1 MKTKKSKRLLAAFLA
16 AIMVLTTFAAMPFSS
31 YAATYSASD
40 LKTLLD
46 QYESR
51 VEGTTV
57 YTNLVN
63 SYDAWIAAY
72 RVYVG
77 VTAGITDAEQVDTA
91 YTNLQTQMN
100 AMQVWTPRTG
110 SATRAADNSYTR
122 DSLVAGDEMTNV
134 LYTYGVS
141 SGSDNWHSAS
151 DYVMLQINIENGT
164 EYGSAVLLYDGI
176 STPAF
181 PVNMGYTK
189 DGRTPIP
196 NDEYTVSMSPTT
208 ANFELRK
215 DWHGYSTSGG
225 YQTNNDTL
233 LSYRPNTS
241 TSSSLPGYNADNTK
255 FFSNTLYWTGDSS
268 SFGSNYSLSS
278 TVDWIAY
285 NSYNNRSTS
294 YTHNETIYVINYK
307 ALIDAVQTYAS
318 NICDHGYAQVRNFFT
333 AMETAMSVNP
343 QALITGSDLATEVSN
358 CAASISSAITQINTM
373 RNRLT
378 TTVDMASYVSLAQHY
393 AAYTPVYAGNNS
405 NGYYEADSYLTFTQA
420 YNTAT
425 QTLKGVIG
433 NTAFSNATTAD
444 TNLVNGYNGLKQAA
458 SYVDDSELQALF
470 ATYYALTPSYYVTE
484 TYENAT
490 AAINNAL
497 QYYNDNNYTSGIIL
511 TDTEENQAI
520 YDEVLAQVQAAI
532 AAIEVSH
539 DATVGVGGVQVSYN
553 TAMAYISGLDGS
565 LYSNYNEVL
574 DKAAAA
580 EDLMEAL
587 DAHDFTNETAI
598 IGEYT
603 NVISALV
610 TAIGSLELAFTNIEN
625 GTVVSQSVMSTNGY
639 NSDNLRSFLNNQIV
653 NITYFKTTAGTQSF
667 ATDYN
672 ITFNNHWEFAG
683 NRGVQLHSLG
693 FGAIGAN
700 SITSDNDSM
709 SVRWNEGGAAIQNPS
724 DAYAS
729 YHDLLMKPISAV
741 SAGNDYVNIPAD
753 SDGNIIMGETTV
765 TVADEGIRAVSFTT
779 PDIHEYIVVN
789 EGTTGWEDVWQ
800 ERTNTDVKQTV
811 TVIDVSSLF
820 TLVNES
826 TALRD
831 ASQNNRYN
839 CYTADSYANFLSA
852 LQAAMANMSYTTM
865 TNEEIVAE
873 AQSRYDALLTAKNN
887 LDINEEGTH
896 SYVKQDDS
904 VAPTCTVPGKS
915 HYICSVCGDDIN
927 VTEDALGHDYI
938 YTSNNDNTTHTT
950 TCSKDDYS
958 ATVDNCID
966 EDNNLSCD
974 LCGQQLEEPA
984 NFEQFDAAK
993 AELEALLAAALGDS
1007 VKFTSAAL
1015 MQANEDIAAIT
1026 FYNYDASQQLGV
1038 GISRQGE
1045 VDEQTAAITAA
1056 SAALR
1061 NGETDDSAYQ
1071 AFLLKMDSLNADA
1084 CDIASVNAAVED
1096 VVFTATVPVNGVNYT
1111 GYDYDNYNITLGNA
1125 LGTYSYEYTVTVYD
1139 FANAPWY
1146 LVKEDNGFSYTQD
1159 EAQATAFTYG
1169 DYVTAPNPNTA
1180 NASEEVAWS
1189 FKSQPVSKTD
1199 AAYADMDPHYE
1210 TTATEYSFNVLG
1222 DTEVFTSATAE
1233 DSENNAKITFIQS
1246 LDGYETGKVLY
1257 VHYAE
1262 IGSKVS
1268 NLSTIPQYL
1277 PFYTRGTMRD
1287 KETGANVVGFTN
1299 ARGYTVTGDMT
1310 VVVDY
1315 VMYDFSDYEVTFIGV
1330 DGATLSTTHYSYNDY
1345 VQLSD
1350 EGAVAYVNA
1359 ANNKVLCYGS
1369 EYGFYACQDITVKA
1383 VDEITQ
1389 EASVDVITEPIRDGQ
1404 GQKIYLVGSFALPEG
1419 ATIKSFG
1426 FVMDGANAN
1435 HEGLSLA
1442 DLDPSNY
1449 IINLYAYDY
1458 TCEGQNGNQF
1468 EISFDA
1474 GTAPVARGTYVAYAV
1489 YTDAS
1494 GNEQVAY
1501 SDVITNAAIQ

>member
-100 AMQVWTPRTG
+100 AMQVWTPHTG

-189 DGRTPIP
+189 AGRTPIP

-241 TSSSLPGYNADNTK
+241 TSSSLPGYNADYTN

-307 ALIDAVQTYAS
+307 ALIDAVQSYAS
-318 NICDHGYAQVRNFFT
+318 NICDYNYAQVRNFFT
-333 AMETAMSVNP
+333 AMETAMSVDP

-405 NGYYEADSYLTFTQA
+405 NGYYEATSYLTFTQA
-420 YNTAT
+420 YNRAT
-425 QTLKGVIG
+425 QTLNGVIG

-444 TNLVNGYNGLKQAA
+444 TDLVNGYNGLQQAA

-553 TAMAYISGLDGS
+553 SAMAYIEGLDSS

-700 SITSDNDSM
+700 SITSGNDSM
-709 SVRWNEGGAAIQNPS
+709 SVRWNEGGAAIQNPCG
-724 DAYAS
+724 AYAS
-729 YHDLLMKPISAV
+729 YHDLLMKSTSAV
-741 SAGNDYVNIPAD
+741 VKDWDYVNIPEN
-753 SDGNIIMGETTV
+753 SDGTAV
-765 TVADEGIRAVSFTT
+765 TFTT

-789 EGTTGWEDVWQ
+789 DGTTAWEDVEQ

-873 AQSRYDALLTAKNN
+873 AQSRYNALLTAKNN

-904 VAPTCTVPGKS
+904 DDPTCTVEGNS
-915 HYICSVCGDDIN
+915 HYICSVCGNDIN
-927 VTEDALGHDYI
+927 VTEAALGHNYI
-938 YTSNNDNTTHTT
+938 YTPNNDNTTHTT
-950 TCSKDDYS
+950 TCSKGDYP
-958 ATVDNCID
+958 ATEDNCID
-966 EDNNLSCD
+966 EDNNLLCD
-974 LCGQQLEEPA
+974 LCSQQLEEPA
-984 NFEQFDAAK
+984 NWDLFNAAK
-993 AELEALLAAALGDS
+993 AEMEALLDASENGS
-1007 VKFTSAAL
+1007 MKFTSAAL
-1015 MQANEDIAAIT
+1015 EDANFNIIEIRY
-1026 FYNYDASQQLGV
+1026 YNYTAEDQATVPDTLQDAIDQQTTMIERAV
-1038 GISRQGE
+1038 E
-1045 VDEQTAAITAA
+1045 
-1056 SAALR
+1056 ALM
-1061 NGETDDSAYQ
+1061 NGLTDDSVYVANQ
-1071 AFLLKMDSLNADA
+1071 QKVSTLNADA
-1084 CDIASVNAAVED
+1084 YDVTAVQSAVTGISVETLVE
-1096 VVFTATVPVNGVNYT
+1096 VNGGIYT
-1111 GYDYDNYNITLGNA
+1111 GYDYDNYNDALGNA
-1125 LGTYSYEYTVTVYD
+1125 LTINRIPYTISVVGTDGETYFALRAENGGFGGFTTSSAQAGDFYYGETVTVPNPVDDSAECTWVSYVYTD
-1139 FANAPWY
+1139 RIEPDPSDKY
-1146 LVKEDNGFSYTQD
+1146 QYTDTSYT
-1159 EAQATAFTYG
+1159 
-1169 DYVTAPNPNTA
+1169 
-1180 NASEEVAWS
+1180 
-1189 FKSQPVSKTD
+1189 
-1199 AAYADMDPHYE
+1199 
-1210 TTATEYSFNVLG
+1210 FNV
-1222 DTEVFTSATAE
+1222 
-1233 DSENNAKITFIQS
+1233 
-1246 LDGYETGKVLY
+1246 
-1257 VHYAE
+1257 
-1262 IGSKVS
+1262 
-1268 NLSTIPQYL
+1268 
-1277 PFYTRGTMRD
+1277 
-1287 KETGANVVGFTN
+1287 
-1299 ARGYTVTGDMT
+1299 RGYTELRTSDSASSEDLKQ
-1310 VVVDY
+1310 VV
-1315 VMYDFSDYEVTFIGV
+1315 FFLSV
-1330 DGATLSTTHYSYNDY
+1330 DGVATDKVIDVQYVEAGSSIRVNNLNTYYNIPFYQVDTFTNRATGALLCNYGRSARITVNDSMNVLVNFTSVASDDY
-1345 VQLSD
+1345 TITLLDEAGGQLD
-1350 EGAVAYVNA
+1350 VVYAGYNEAVDLFADGAVAYKNA
-1359 ANNKVLCYGS
+1359 ATDNYLCYGS
-1369 EYGFYACQDITVKA
+1369 EYSFHACQDITVQA
-1383 VDEITQ
+1383 VTSVEEQ
-1389 EASVDVITEPIRDGQ
+1389 VASVEVVTPILSADSTDSAD
-1404 GQKIYLVGSFALPEG
+1404 KVYLVGSFALPEG
-1419 ATIKSFG
+1419 ATANSWG
-1426 FVMDGANAN
+1426 FVLDRLDPSNDDV
-1435 HEGLSLA
+1435 SLA
-1442 DLDPSNY
+1442 DLSVTDQ
-1449 IINLYAYDY
+1449 IFNLSASKY
-1458 TCEGQNGNQF
+1458 TNPGQNGNQF
-1468 EISFDA
+1468 TVSFNQSSMFPT
-1474 GTAPVARGTYVAYAV
+1474 GTVRAYVIYLDV
-1489 YTDAS
+1489 N
-1494 GNEQVAY
+1494 GNECYAY
-1501 SDVITNAAIQ
+1501 SDAITNAALY

>member
-40 LKTLLD
+40 LKTLLY

-151 DYVMLQINIENGT
+151 DYAMLQINIENGT

-189 DGRTPIP
+189 AGRTPIP

-241 TSSSLPGYNADNTK
+241 TSSSLPGYNADYTN

-318 NICDHGYAQVRNFFT
+318 NICDYGYAQVRNFFSAVDNAT
-333 AMETAMSVNP
+333 GFDP

-420 YNTAT
+420 YNRAT
-425 QTLKGVIG
+425 QTLNGVIG

-444 TNLVNGYNGLKQAA
+444 TDLVNGYNGLQQAA
-458 SYVDDSELQALF
+458 SYVDDSELQSLF

-490 AAINNAL
+490 VAINNAL

-553 TAMAYISGLDGS
+553 SAMAYIEGLDSS

-587 DAHDFTNETAI
+587 DAHDFTNEAAI

-683 NRGVQLHSLG
+683 NRGVQLHCLG

-700 SITSDNDSM
+700 SITSGNDSM
-709 SVRWNEGGAAIQNPS
+709 SVRWNEGGAAIPNPS
-724 DAYAS
+724 GAYAS
-729 YHDLLMKPISAV
+729 YHDLLMKSTSAV
-741 SAGNDYVNIPAD
+741 VKDSDYVNIPEN
-753 SDGNIIMGETTV
+753 SDGNIVYGQTTV
-765 TVADEGIRAVSFTT
+765 TVADQGIRAVTFTT

-789 EGTTGWEDVWQ
+789 DGTTAWEDVEQ

-904 VAPTCTVPGKS
+904 DDPTCTVEGNS
-915 HYICSVCGDDIN
+915 HYICSVCGNDIN
-927 VTEDALGHDYI
+927 VTEAALGHNYI
-938 YTSNNDNTTHTT
+938 YTPNNDNTTHTT
-950 TCSKDDYS
+950 TCSKGDYP
-958 ATVDNCID
+958 ATEDNCID
-966 EDNNLSCD
+966 EDNNLLCD
-974 LCGQQLEEPA
+974 LCSQQLEEPA

-993 AELEALLAAALGDS
+993 AELEALLAAALAGS

-1015 MQANEDIAAIT
+1015 TQANEDIAAIA
-1026 FYNYDASQQLGV
+1026 FYNYDASQQLSV

-1045 VDEQTAAITAA
+1045 VDVQTAAITAA
-1056 SAALR
+1056 AVALR
-1061 NGETDDSAYQ
+1061 NGETDDSVYVANQ
-1071 AFLLKMDSLNADA
+1071 QKVSTLNADA
-1084 CDIASVNAAVED
+1084 YDVTAVQSAVAGISVETLVE
-1096 VVFTATVPVNGVNYT
+1096 VNGGIYT
-1111 GYDYDNYNITLGNA
+1111 GYDYDNYNDPLGNA
-1125 LGTYSYEYTVTVYD
+1125 LTINHIPYTISVVGTDGETYFALRAENGGFGGFTTSSAQAGDFYYGETVTVPNPVDDSAECTWVSYVYTD
-1139 FANAPWY
+1139 RIEPDAADKY
-1146 LVKEDNGFSYTQD
+1146 QYTDTSYT
-1159 EAQATAFTYG
+1159 
-1169 DYVTAPNPNTA
+1169 
-1180 NASEEVAWS
+1180 
-1189 FKSQPVSKTD
+1189 
-1199 AAYADMDPHYE
+1199 
-1210 TTATEYSFNVLG
+1210 FNV
-1222 DTEVFTSATAE
+1222 
-1233 DSENNAKITFIQS
+1233 
-1246 LDGYETGKVLY
+1246 
-1257 VHYAE
+1257 
-1262 IGSKVS
+1262 
-1268 NLSTIPQYL
+1268 
-1277 PFYTRGTMRD
+1277 
-1287 KETGANVVGFTN
+1287 
-1299 ARGYTVTGDMT
+1299 RGYTELRTSDSASSENLKQ
-1310 VVVDY
+1310 VV
-1315 VMYDFSDYEVTFIGV
+1315 FFLSV
-1330 DGATLSTTHYSYNDY
+1330 DGVATDKVLDVQYVEAGSSIRVNNLNTYYNIPFYQVDTFTNRATGALLCNYGRSARITVNDSMNVLVNFTSVASDDY
-1345 VQLSD
+1345 TITLLDEDGGQLD
-1350 EGAVAYVNA
+1350 VVYAGYNEAVDLFADGAVAYKNA
-1359 ANNKVLCYGS
+1359 ATDNYLCYGS
-1369 EYGFYACQDITVKA
+1369 EYSFNACQDITVQA
-1383 VDEITQ
+1383 VTSVEEQ
-1389 EASVDVITEPIRDGQ
+1389 VASVEVVTPILSADSTDSVD
-1404 GQKIYLVGSFALPEG
+1404 KVYLVGSFALPEG
-1419 ATIKSFG
+1419 ATANSWG
-1426 FVMDGANAN
+1426 FVLDRLDPSNDDV
-1435 HEGLSLA
+1435 SLA
-1442 DLDPSNY
+1442 DLSVTDQ
-1449 IINLYAYDY
+1449 IFNLSASKY
-1458 TCEGQNGNQF
+1458 TNPGQNGNQF
-1468 EISFDA
+1468 TVSFNQSSMFPT
-1474 GTAPVARGTYVAYAV
+1474 GTVRAYVIYLDV
-1489 YTDAS
+1489 N
-1494 GNEQVAY
+1494 GNECYAY
-1501 SDVITNAAIQ
+1501 SDAITNAALY

>member
-100 AMQVWTPRTG
+100 NMQVWTPRTG

-189 DGRTPIP
+189 AGRTPVP
-196 NDEYTVSMSPTT
+196 NNEYTVSMSPTT

-318 NICDHGYAQVRNFFT
+318 NICDYGYAQVRNFFSAVDNAT
-333 AMETAMSVNP
+333 GFDP

-393 AAYTPVYAGNNS
+393 AAYTPVYDGDNS
-405 NGYYEADSYLTFTQA
+405 NGYYEAGSYLKFTQA
-420 YNTAT
+420 YNRAT
-425 QTLKGVIG
+425 QTLNGVIG

-444 TNLVNGYNGLKQAA
+444 TDLVNGYNGLQQAA

-653 NITYFKTTAGTQSF
+653 NITYFKTTAGTQS
-667 ATDYN
+667 YN
-672 ITFNNHWEFAG
+672 TSYNLTINNHWSSYG
-683 NRGVQLHSLG
+683 SRGIQYHSLG

-700 SITSDNDSM
+700 SITSGNDSM
-709 SVRWNEGGAAIQNPS
+709 SVRWLEGGAAIQNAS
-724 DAYAS
+724 GAYAS

-741 SAGNDYVNIPAD
+741 SAGNDYVNIPGD

-779 PDIHEYIVVN
+779 PDIHEYIYVN
-789 EGTTGWEDVWQ
+789 DGDFGPSDATR
-800 ERTNTDVKQTV
+800 ERVNTDVKQTV

-873 AQSRYDALLTAKNN
+873 AQSRYNALLTAKNN
-887 LDINEEGTH
+887 LVINEEGTH

-904 VAPTCTVPGKS
+904 VDPTCTVPGES
-915 HYICSVCGDDIN
+915 HYICSVCGNDIN
-927 VTEDALGHDYI
+927 VTEDALGHNYI
-938 YTSNNDNTTHTT
+938 YTPNNDNTTHTT
-950 TCSKDDYS
+950 TCSRCDYS
-958 ATVDNCID
+958 ATDDNCVD
-966 EDNNLSCD
+966 EEDNNLFCD
-974 LCGQQLEEPA
+974 LCGQRLEEPA
-984 NFEQFDAAK
+984 NFEQFDVAK
-993 AELEALLAAALGDS
+993 AELEALLAAALDGS

-1015 MQANEDIAAIT
+1015 TQANEDIAAIT

-1045 VDEQTAAITAA
+1045 VDAQTAAITAA
-1056 SAALR
+1056 AATLR
-1061 NGETDDSAYQ
+1061 NGETDDSVYVANQ
-1071 AFLLKMDSLNADA
+1071 QKVSTLNADA
-1084 CDIASVNAAVED
+1084 YDVTAVQSAVTGISVETLVE
-1096 VVFTATVPVNGVNYT
+1096 VNGGIYT
-1111 GYDYDNYNITLGNA
+1111 GYDYDNYNDPLGNA
-1125 LGTYSYEYTVTVYD
+1125 LTINHIPYTISVVGTDGETYFALRAENGGFGGFTTSSAQAGDFYYGETVTVPNPVDDSAECTWVSYVYTD
-1139 FANAPWY
+1139 RIEPDAADKY
-1146 LVKEDNGFSYTQD
+1146 QYTDTSYT
-1159 EAQATAFTYG
+1159 
-1169 DYVTAPNPNTA
+1169 
-1180 NASEEVAWS
+1180 
-1189 FKSQPVSKTD
+1189 
-1199 AAYADMDPHYE
+1199 
-1210 TTATEYSFNVLG
+1210 FNV
-1222 DTEVFTSATAE
+1222 
-1233 DSENNAKITFIQS
+1233 
-1246 LDGYETGKVLY
+1246 
-1257 VHYAE
+1257 
-1262 IGSKVS
+1262 
-1268 NLSTIPQYL
+1268 
-1277 PFYTRGTMRD
+1277 
-1287 KETGANVVGFTN
+1287 
-1299 ARGYTVTGDMT
+1299 RGYTELRTSDSASSEDLKQ
-1310 VVVDY
+1310 VV
-1315 VMYDFSDYEVTFIGV
+1315 FFLSV
-1330 DGATLSTTHYSYNDY
+1330 DGVATDKVIDVQYVEAGSSIRVNNLNTYYNIPFYQVDTFTNRATGALLCNYGRSARITVNDSMNVLVNFTSVASDDY
-1345 VQLSD
+1345 TITLLDEAGGQLD
-1350 EGAVAYVNA
+1350 VVYAGYNEAVDLFADGAVAYKNA
-1359 ANNKVLCYGS
+1359 ATDNYLCYGS
-1369 EYGFYACQDITVKA
+1369 EYSFHACQDITVQA
-1383 VDEITQ
+1383 VTSVVEQ
-1389 EASVDVITEPIRDGQ
+1389 VASVEVVTPILSADSTDSAD
-1404 GQKIYLVGSFALPEG
+1404 KVYLVGSFALPEG
-1419 ATIKSFG
+1419 ATANSWG
-1426 FVMDGANAN
+1426 FVLDRLDPSNDDV
-1435 HEGLSLA
+1435 SLA
-1442 DLDPSNY
+1442 DLSVTDQ
-1449 IINLYAYDY
+1449 IFNLSASKY
-1458 TCEGQNGNQF
+1458 TNPGQNGNQF
-1468 EISFDA
+1468 TVSFNQSSMFPT
-1474 GTAPVARGTYVAYAV
+1474 GTVRAYVIYLDV
-1489 YTDAS
+1489 N
-1494 GNEQVAY
+1494 GNECYAY
-1501 SDVITNAAIQ
+1501 SDAITNAALY